1 MHKRR
6 MRIGST
12 LLAVL
17 FILGT
22 MTPISKA
29 ENTQSGRKVCPNM
42 TPELT
47 RQWDSVYFGNYW
59 QNDTNGDGLANQ
71 KDKKEPIRWRVL
83 ARDGKYAYLL
93 SDRILDAGK
102 FYAGAEGSTWETS
115 DLRNWLNSTFYDAAF
130 NNKEKAVIQVQTLAN
145 GKIEIAGESITYP
158 TKDKVFV
165 PSYQDMHITEYQLSY
180 GQDYGDYTKTLSR
193 MASNTAYTAQKPGMY
208 ASTTCSDNWWL
219 RDTTYEE
226 QYAAY
231 VTSTG
236 AIEVSNSIPVNVT
249 QGIRPAIYV
258 DLSDTSL
265 WKDGGVIKSADIQKE
280 ENVNDAEGRDGNL
293 LLTAEQ
299 NPFGVVKRPDAEL
312 PEVPVQSD
320 NTVGNMSYDSMY
332 TQTSDA
338 FHVNSSGHTYS
349 VYGTTEKSY
358 LEQNADGTWT
368 RIEASGDKVYIEY
381 YDAAY
386 QLQSSNSVNMALPI
400 FGGYFKGEQYRFLVT
415 GQNNPKENDNVE
427 VVRIE
432 KYDADWNYIGKC
444 SLKGINTTKPF
455 EAGNLQ
461 MTEYKGKIYIH
472 TCHEMYKSSDNINH
486 QANMSF
492 VIDEKTMTAEKQR
505 YGISELDSGYVS
517 HSFNQYIT
525 TDGANVYCLDQ
536 GDGYPRAVVMA
547 KSSVSNYATTS
558 TTGKNS
564 AKLLEMQGVDG
575 ANATG
580 VSIGGLALMGKSLV
594 AVGNSVS
601 QNSEVFFDAT
611 SQRNIFVAVTDKQL
625 QSTITKW
632 LTQYSST
639 TNAVRIGTPYVIV
652 NGDGCYVMWEETNT
666 QSGQTV
672 TKIVRMGA
680 DGDIED
686 SIHTLYVNLSG
697 CKPVV
702 SSQNE
707 LVWYMAAGGSI
718 TFYHLQLDKLAD
730 YNNVTAPAKKPDVDT
745 TIQEPVKEPETPET
759 ATTESRNTNV
769 TNHTSIRVQTTPTK
783 VKGLKAK
790 AKGSGKLRIT
800 WKKAT
805 NAKKYRIQVSL
816 KKNFAKAKTKYC
828 STTSFVWKGLKK
840 KKQYYVRVQA
850 VSADGVCGAWSKV
863 KKVKV
868 R

>member
-6 MRIGST
+6 MKIGST

-17 FILGT
+17 FIFGT

-102 FYAGAEGSTWETS
+102 FYAGAQGSTWETS

-280 ENVNDAEGRDGNL
+280 ENVNEEGKDGNL
-293 LLTAEQ
+293 PLTAEQ

-312 PEVPVQSD
+312 PEAPAQSD

-400 FGGYFKGEQYRFLVT
+400 FGGYFKGDQYRFLVT
-415 GQNNPKENDNVE
+415 GQNNPQENDNVE

-461 MTEYKGKIYIH
+461 MTEYKRKLYIH

-505 YGISELDSGYVS
+505 YGISDLDSGYVS

-525 TDGANVYCLDQ
+525 TDGTNVYCLDQ

-611 SQRNIFVAVTDKQL
+611 SQRNIFVAVQTNNCNPL
-625 QSTITKW
+625 Q
-632 LTQYSST
+632 
-639 TNAVRIGTPYVIV
+639 R
-652 NGDGCYVMWEETNT
+652 NG
-666 QSGQTV
+666 
-672 TKIVRMGA
+672 
-680 DGDIED
+680 
-686 SIHTLYVNLSG
+686 
-697 CKPVV
+697 
-702 SSQNE
+702 
-707 LVWYMAAGGSI
+707 
-718 TFYHLQLDKLAD
+718 
-730 YNNVTAPAKKPDVDT
+730 
-745 TIQEPVKEPETPET
+745 
-759 ATTESRNTNV
+759 
-769 TNHTSIRVQTTPTK
+769 
-783 VKGLKAK
+783 
-790 AKGSGKLRIT
+790 
-800 WKKAT
+800 
-805 NAKKYRIQVSL
+805 
-816 KKNFAKAKTKYC
+816 
-828 STTSFVWKGLKK
+828 
-840 KKQYYVRVQA
+840 
-850 VSADGVCGAWSKV
+850 
-863 KKVKV
+863 
-868 R
+868 